1 MQTISDYISQVR
13 LQQAIN
19 PLFPKQDNDLSDFYL
34 PYTQAESIQYL
45 INKPFNYLSTRY
57 IKGFYY
63 WEFVNSNNITDF
75 VDLEFLY
82 ILVDPTIFQS
92 IKTYLPYYSTW
103 NEAKQ
108 LELVYPKLSYLLDA
122 NSVSYGS
129 SYFVNVSSGF
139 SHPFIP
145 TLEFT
150 GFVCLLKQTLLYEYQ
165 DITGYYA
172 QKDYQYLSP
181 LRPLNLDYPLGIP
194 TDSQLTV
201 DDCYLD
207 EYDKY
212 PSSGDSN
219 WVGEYQGQY
228 TNSTYNKHIKF
239 YLYGNST
246 ENFLLQQ
253 PPKTNYKG
261 IALEALSLVGI
272 EPIVKLPTLT
282 QRESITISQQ
292 STLLPLILS

>member
-1 MQTISDYISQVR
+1 MQTISNYISQVR

-19 PLFPKQDNDLSDFYL
+19 PLFPKQDDNLSDFYL

-45 INKPFNYLSTRY
+45 INKPFTYLSIRY
-57 IKGFYY
+57 LKGFYY

-82 ILVDPTIFQS
+82 IPVNFTTFQS

-103 NEAKQ
+103 NEAKE
-108 LELVYPKLSYLLDA
+108 LELVYSKLSYVIDA
-122 NSVSYGS
+122 NAASYGS

-139 SHPFIP
+139 NHPFIP

-150 GFVCLLKQTLLYEYQ
+150 GRICLLKQTLLYEYQ
-165 DITGYYA
+165 DIIGYYA

-181 LRPLNLDYPLGIP
+181 LRPLDLSYPLGIP
-194 TDSQLTV
+194 TESQLTV
-201 DDCYLD
+201 DECYLD

-212 PSSGDSN
+212 PLSGDSN

-228 TNSTYNKHIKF
+228 TNATYNKHIKF
-239 YLYGNST
+239 YLYANST
-246 ENFLLQQ
+246 KQFLLQQ
-253 PPKTNYKG
+253 TPKFNYKG
-261 IALEALSLVGI
+261 VALEALSLMGI
-272 EPIVKLPTLT
+272 EPIANLPTLIDEQT
-282 QRESITISQQ
+282 FTISQQ
-292 STLLPLILS
+292 STLLPLIIS

>member
-19 PLFPKQDNDLSDFYL
+19 PLFPKQDDNLSDFYL

-57 IKGFYY
+57 LKGLYY

-82 ILVDPTIFQS
+82 ISVDFTTFQS
-92 IKTYLPYYSTW
+92 IKTYLPYYSSW
-103 NEAKQ
+103 NEVKE
-108 LELVYPKLSYLLDA
+108 LELVYPKLNYIIDA
-122 NSVSYGS
+122 NAASYGS
-129 SYFVNVSSGF
+129 SYFINVSSGF

-150 GFVCLLKQTLLYEYQ
+150 GRICLLKQTLLYEYQ
-165 DITGYYA
+165 DIKGYYA

-181 LRPLNLDYPLGIP
+181 LRPLDLNYPLGIP
-194 TDSQLTV
+194 IESQLTV
-201 DDCYLD
+201 DKCYLD

-212 PSSGDSN
+212 PNSGDSN
-219 WVGEYQGQY
+219 LVGEYQGQH

-239 YLYGNST
+239 YLYANST
-246 ENFLLQQ
+246 GQFLLQQ
-253 PPKTNYKG
+253 PPKFDYKG
-261 IALEALSLVGI
+261 IVLEALSLVGI
-272 EPIVKLPTLT
+272 EPIVKLPTLIDEQT
-282 QRESITISQQ
+282 FTISQT
-292 STLLPLILS
+292 STLLPLIIS